1 MSPRLNRRHR
11 PRWTP
16 WLRSAPQPR
25 QAHKVN
31 TASELYE
38 RGWPVIVDRVRG
50 GTARAYRAV
59 WNIRVGPT
67 FGDTAVTT
75 LTTLAIE
82 EAFASWSGASSTR
95 NDALYLLGALCKHAV
110 KGGIIAAN
118 PCTGVERRKSDN
130 PDPTGRALS
139 PSKVQSLSALLPA
152 SGPYRRFVL
161 AMFYTACRLGEIAG
175 MRVGDVD
182 LETLSISVRRTAS
195 AALHGRLSV
204 GPTKGGRTRI
214 ASVPDPFVPEVLAA
228 MEGKGEHDLLFPG
241 PRGGYINSKNL
252 SRGLDWMNIR
262 DQIKTFPPEEHP
274 LKWHDPRHTG
284 LTNLFLAGL
293 SAPDVQAIA
302 GHASLFRTQTYTNT
316 RRDAARRG
324 AAALNAFCA
333 NEEKLGHPPSG
344 GNDVDFS
351 KREAQ

>member
-1 MSPRLNRRHR
+1 MV
-11 PRWTP
+11 TTI
-16 WLRSAPQPR
+16 A
-25 QAHKVN
+25 
-31 TASELYE
+31 ELYE

-50 GTARAYRAV
+50 GTARAYRAA
-59 WNIRVGPT
+59 WNMRVGPT
-67 FGDTAVTT
+67 FGETDVTM

-82 EAFASWSGASSTR
+82 EAFASWTGATSTR

-110 KGGIIAAN
+110 KGGLITAN

-130 PDPTGRALS
+130 PDPTGRALN
-139 PSKVQSLSALLPA
+139 PSEVQSLFALLPA

-161 AMFYTACRLGEIAG
+161 AMFYTSCRLGEVAG

-182 LETLSISVRRTAS
+182 LETLSISVRRTTS

-214 ASVPDPFVPEVLAA
+214 APVPDPFIPEVLAA
-228 MEGKGEHDLLFPG
+228 MAGKGEHDLLFPG

-252 SRGLDWMNIR
+252 SRALDWMNIR
-262 DQIKTFPPEEHP
+262 DQIRTFPPEEHP
-274 LKWHDPRHTG
+274 LKWHDLRHTG

-302 GHASLFRTQTYTNT
+302 GHASLLTTQTYANT

-324 AAALNAFCA
+324 AAALNAFYA
-333 NEEKLGHPPSG
+333 SEEKPGHHPSG
-344 GNDVDFS
+344 GSVADFS
-351 KREAQ
+351 KREAL